1 MTAKKSNFTYM
12 KADIKNRTD
21 IETLINAF
29 YDKIKSDAVIGYFF
43 NDVAKVNWE
52 NHLPRMYD
60 FWENILFSTGNY
72 EGNPMQVHEELQKKS
87 EVRLEHFQHW
97 NALFDATVDELFVGA
112 KAEEIKQRA
121 TNIAAAMM
129 HTAHR

>member
-1 MTAKKSNFTYM
+1 M
-12 KADIKNRTD
+12 KVDIKNRTD

-29 YDKIKSDAVIGYFF
+29 YDKIKSDTVIGYFF

-52 NHLPRMYD
+52 NHLPKMCD
-60 FWENILFSTGNY
+60 FFENILFSSGNY
-72 EGNPMQVHEELQKKS
+72 NGNPMQAHEELHKKS
-87 EVRLEHFQHW
+87 EVRAEHFQHW
-97 NALFDATVDELFVGA
+97 NTLFDATVDELFEGV

>member
-1 MTAKKSNFTYM
+1 M
-12 KADIKNRTD
+12 KVDIKNRTD

-60 FWENILFSTGNY
+60 FWENILFSTANFI
-72 EGNPMQVHEELQKKS
+72 GNPMLKHKELHERSTMTE
-87 EVRLEHFQHW
+87 EHFKHW
-97 NALFDATVDELFVGA
+97 IILFKLTVDELFEGE

-121 TNIAAAMM
+121 INIAAVMM
-129 HTAHR
+129 HKTLR